1 MQRGTW
7 LKGAAVVVLGLIVTP
22 VAATASNGASA
33 APGVP
38 ADIAG
43 TVRHEHGDDFADDQE
58 VDHKVFLDTA
68 YGSVQLDLPP
78 GQQTPAP
85 GAHAHAQGTLR
96 GKVLT
101 VPAGGL
107 KVDSSSSAVAA
118 VTGPKTVAVLQFN
131 FSNDTSQP
139 WTNAYAQG
147 VVFDNANSVASFYRE
162 SSDGALTL
170 TGAVFGWY
178 TIPNSNGPTCDYGGW
193 ATAARNAATAAGVQ
207 LSSYQYL
214 VYAFPRTSACGWA
227 GLGYLPGSGAWT
239 NGEMTLRVIGH
250 ELGHNLGVHH
260 ASAESCTGTSGQRV
274 TLSST
279 CTSSEYGDPFS
290 IMGNGS
296 TRLHHGWH
304 KAQLGWLSD
313 VQTITSNGTY
323 TVAATESAG
332 APRLLRIARPDGTY
346 FWIDFRQA
354 MAQFDNWSTTAIVS
368 GVGIRIAPNTSSL
381 VQSQLLD
388 NTPDTTS
395 FDDSPLT
402 AGRTFTDPGTSLRIT
417 TVSTTSTSATVQVQ
431 FTPDTQAPSAPANL
445 VATAKSS
452 SSIGLTWGASSDN
465 TGVTGYRVYRN
476 GGLVASPTTTS
487 WTDTGLAA
495 GTSYSYQVKA
505 VDAALNASAPSNTAS
520 ASTPTADTQAPTAPT
535 NLRATAAKSKTVS
548 LSWGA
553 ASDNLGVTGY
563 RVYRNNA
570 LVATV
575 TATATTNR
583 PPRGTSSY
591 QVSAIDAAGNEGPRS
606 NTATVSV

>member
-1 MQRGTW
+1 
-7 LKGAAVVVLGLIVTP
+7 
-22 VAATASNGASA
+22 
-33 APGVP
+33 
-38 ADIAG
+38 
-43 TVRHEHGDDFADDQE
+43 
-58 VDHKVFLDTA
+58 
-68 YGSVQLDLPP
+68 
-78 GQQTPAP
+78 
-85 GAHAHAQGTLR
+85 
-96 GKVLT
+96 
-101 VPAGGL
+101 
-107 KVDSSSSAVAA
+107 
-118 VTGPKTVAVLQFN
+118 
-131 FSNDTSQP
+131 
-139 WTNAYAQG
+139 
-147 VVFDNANSVASFYRE
+147 
-162 SSDGALTL
+162 
-170 TGAVFGWY
+170 
-178 TIPNSNGPTCDYGGW
+178 
-193 ATAARNAATAAGVQ
+193 
-207 LSSYQYL
+207 
-214 VYAFPRTSACGWA
+214 
-227 GLGYLPGSGAWT
+227 
-239 NGEMTLRVIGH
+239 
-250 ELGHNLGVHH
+250 
-260 ASAESCTGTSGQRV
+260 
-274 TLSST
+274 
-279 CTSSEYGDPFS
+279 
-290 IMGNGS
+290 
-296 TRLHHGWH
+296 
-304 KAQLGWLSD
+304 
-313 VQTITSNGTY
+313 
-323 TVAATESAG
+323 
-332 APRLLRIARPDGTY
+332 
-346 FWIDFRQA
+346 
-354 MAQFDNWSTTAIVS
+354 VS

-520 ASTPTADTQAPTAPT
+520 ASTPTVDTQAPTAPT

>member
-1 MQRGTW
+1 VAT
-7 LKGAAVVVLGLIVTP
+7 LALLVIP
-22 VAATASNGASA
+22 VAASTSNGAPG

-58 VDHKVFLDTA
+58 VGHKVFLDTA
-68 YGSVQLDLPP
+68 YGSVQLDLAP
-78 GQQTPAP
+78 GQNTPAP
-85 GAHAHAQGTLR
+85 GAHARAQGTLH
-96 GKVLT
+96 GTVLE
-101 VPAGGL
+101 VRPGGL
-107 KVDSSSSAVAA
+107 SVDSSSSTTVAA
-118 VTGPKTVAVLQFN
+118 VTGTKNVAVLQFN

-139 WTNAYAQG
+139 WSNAYAQG
-147 VVFDNANSVASFYRE
+147 VVFDNANSVAAFYRE
-162 SSDGALTL
+162 SSDGALNL
-170 TGAVFGWY
+170 TGSVFGWY
-178 TIPNSNGPTCDYGGW
+178 TISNANGPTCDYSGW

-207 LSSYQYL
+207 LSNYQYL

-274 TLSST
+274 TLSAT

-296 TRLHHGWH
+296 TRLQHGWH

-313 VQTITSNGTY
+313 VQTITTNGTY

-332 APRLLRIARPDGTY
+332 NPRLLRIARPDGTY
-346 FWIDFRQA
+346 FWIDFRQVL
-354 MAQFDNWSTTAIVS
+354 AQFDNWSTTAIVS
-368 GVGIRIAPNTSSL
+368 GVGIRIAPNTSSI

-402 AGRTFTDPGTSLRIT
+402 AGRTFTDPGTGLRIT

-431 FTPDTQAPSAPANL
+431 FTPDTQVPSAPTNL
-445 VATAKSS
+445 VASVKSS
-452 SSIGLTWGASSDN
+452 SSIGLTWGASTDN
-465 TGVTGYRVYRN
+465 VGVTGYRVYRN
-476 GGLVASPTTTS
+476 GGLVASPTTTN

-495 GTSYSYQVKA
+495 NTAYSYQVKA
-505 VDAALNASAPSNTAS
+505 ADAAGNLSSPSNTAGG
-520 ASTPTADTQAPTAPT
+520 STPAVDTQAPTAPT
-535 NLRATAAKSKTVS
+535 NLRATVSKSKTVS
-548 LSWGA
+548 LTWNA
-553 ASDNLGVTGY
+553 ATDNLGVTGY
-563 RVYRNNA
+563 RLYRNNA
-570 LVATV
+570 LVGTV
-575 TATATTNR
+575 TGTTTTNR
-583 PPRGTSSY
+583 PPRGSSSY

-606 NTATVSV
+606 NTATVST